1 MMQFPKLKRGI
12 IVIIILAALLILTTT
27 GAAVYFYFQ
36 YQAAAKLLPG
46 KTAAIDESTKIIG
59 MVGKLIQLPE
69 DEQPSVATVTDP
81 EKLKDQPFFARAK
94 TGDKVLIFNNAKK
107 AILYDPIA
115 NKIIEVSP
123 ININT
128 SSPSANLANA
138 TPTPMPLKI
147 ALYNGTDVVGIT
159 ARVEK
164 ELKDKIDN
172 IDVPVKENAKKKD
185 YPDTLIVDLIG
196 NKPQMAEQ
204 LANVLKGKITSLPDG
219 EEKPK
224 EADILIIVGAD
235 KK

>member
-1 MMQFPKLKRGI
+1 MIQFPKLKRGI

-46 KTAAIDESTKIIG
+46 KTAAVDESKKIIE

-94 TGDKVLIFNNAKK
+94 IGDKVLIFNNAKR

-115 NKIIEVSP
+115 NKIIDVSP
-123 ININT
+123 ININV
-128 SSPSANLANA
+128 SSPSANLTNL

-159 ARVEK
+159 GKIEK
-164 ELKDKIDN
+164 ELLAIGTKIDQQTREKLGRF
-172 IDVPVKENAKKKD
+172 DGHTEYVF
-185 YPDTLIVDLIG
+185 
-196 NKPQMAEQ
+196 MAEEQ
-204 LANVLKGKITSLPDG
+204 IAKCHKTLDQYAI
-219 EEKPK
+219 
-224 EADILIIVGAD
+224 
-235 KK
+235 

>member
-1 MMQFPKLKRGI
+1 MIQFLKLKSSI
-12 IVIIILAALLILTTT
+12 IVIIILATLLILTTT

-36 YQAAAKLLPG
+36 YQATAKLLPG
-46 KTAAIDESTKIIG
+46 KTAAVDESKKIIE

-69 DEQPSVATVTDP
+69 NEQPSVATVTDP

-115 NKIIEVSP
+115 NKIIDVSP

-128 SSPSANLANA
+128 SSPSANLANK

-172 IDVPVKENAKKKD
+172 IDIPIKENAKKKD
-185 YPDTLIVDLIG
+185 YPDTLIIDLIG
-196 NKPQMAEQ
+196 NKPQVVEQ
-204 LANVLKGKITSLPDG
+204 LAKVLKGKISTLPDG
-219 EEKPK
+219 EVGTNLAE
-224 EADILIIVGAD
+224 IMIIVGAD